1 MLLICGAQHYYDKG
15 CHMHCLN
22 SLSCVMLCRYG
33 KEALEYMEQGRHE
46 GWEPNSDLYELVVG
60 WYCSQVCP
68 APSSARAPALRQFGQ
83 RSLDAMSFPALRCAA
98 LCMRQ
103 LCWFCSALLHEKGLA
118 YSAPCVSRTKE
129 MSHDTFT
136 VLPP

>member
-1 MLLICGAQHYYDKG
+1 
-15 CHMHCLN
+15 
-22 SLSCVMLCRYG
+22 
-33 KEALEYMEQGRHE
+33 MEQGRHE

-68 APSSARAPALRQFGQ
+68 APSSARAPALRQLVNAHWTQCRFRPCDVQ
-83 RSLDAMSFPALRCAA
+83 RSACGSW
-98 LCMRQ
+98 
-103 LCWFCSALLHEKGLA
+103 CWFCSALLHEKGLA
-118 YSAPCVSRTKE
+118 YSAPRVSRTKE